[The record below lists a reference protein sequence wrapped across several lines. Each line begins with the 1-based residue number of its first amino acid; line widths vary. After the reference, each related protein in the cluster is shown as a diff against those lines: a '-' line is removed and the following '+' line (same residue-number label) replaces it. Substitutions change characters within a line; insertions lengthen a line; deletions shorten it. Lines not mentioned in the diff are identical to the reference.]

1 MAGLNG
7 IKYSTR
13 RGEPIRPLR
22 GLVGIKFSVAGNLS
36 VKVTDYKGRG
46 LDGVKITTNTGKA
59 FYTDNLGNAFILV
72 EGTNVQ
78 LTLSKYRYKRKYSV
92 PDGVAQVSFQFSKPL
107 PR

>member
-1 MAGLNG
+1 MSLGGILRVGGAGEA
-7 IKYSTR
+7 TR
-13 RGEPIRPLR
+13 PITGLR
-22 GLVGIKFSVAGNLS
+22 GLASEVDGNLS
-36 VKVTDYKGRG
+36 VKVTDYKGRE
-46 LDGVKITTNTGKA
+46 LQDVKITTSQGKV
-59 FYTDNLGNAFILV
+59 FYTDGLGNAFIAV